1 MAVAMSHTELISN
14 EISVSMSTNQQ
25 HINADISAS
34 KEPFLSRSECNI
46 MRGFA
51 ILFIIVENVTH
62 LFKGVFMDN
71 EFLYKWSAVDGFLN
85 NLTHPDSLLPFN
97 LISFYCP
104 YGVILF
110 IFLSGYCLTLKYE
123 KGNGRGTSTKSFI
136 GGHYQKLFV
145 MQLKGLA
152 LYLFVLFMFYPDEVV
167 PKSIIYQFLL
177 VGNLKPSWQCIPF
190 PYWFFGMIMEMYVI
204 YRLVIYNRKDWVAIA
219 LTVLSVVVMAFF
231 EPTSDKLHYLR
242 LNCFLAIMP
251 FCMGVLAARH
261 LNAGSLSLN
270 KTSACIG
277 WFLLAFVLLTACK
290 FSFYSWLILPIF
302 VLATAVPLMKLLMRV
317 RLFVSA
323 FSWLGAMSGV
333 LFVIHP
339 TVREILIDRINI
351 SGNFY
356 GMLIVNLFVT
366 FGISMILKP
375 AFTNKKKEK

>member
-1 MAVAMSHTELISN
+1 
-14 EISVSMSTNQQ
+14 MSTNQQ

-261 LNAGSLSLN
+261 LNGRSLLLD
-270 KTSACIG
+270 KPATCLT
-277 WFLLAFVLLTACK
+277 WFAASFILLTLCK
-290 FSFYSWLILPIF
+290 FNFYSWLLLPVF
-302 VLATAVPLMKLLMRV
+302 VVANGVALLKLISRAKLLDRI
-317 RLFVSA
+317 FG
-323 FSWLGAMSGV
+323 WLGALSCV
-333 LFVIHP
+333 LFVVHP
-339 TVREILIDRINI
+339 TVRQVLLLRANESGAYALTLLI
-351 SGNFY
+351 Y
-356 GMLIVNLFVT
+356 LLVT
-366 FGISMILKP
+366 IALSFALKP
-375 AFTNKKKEK
+375 LFSWRKHDKPESPNCQPGLGKR

>member
-1 MAVAMSHTELISN
+1 
-14 EISVSMSTNQQ
+14 MSTNQQ
-25 HINADISAS
+25 HIKADVSAS

-51 ILFIIVENVTH
+51 ILFIIVDNITH
-62 LFKGVFMDN
+62 LFKGVFMDS
-71 EFLYKWSAVDGFLN
+71 EFLYRWSSVEGFLN

-104 YGVILF
+104 YGVMLF

-177 VGNLKPSWQCIPF
+177 VGNLKPSWQCMPF

-219 LTVLSVVVMAFF
+219 LTVFSIVVMVFF
-231 EPTSDKLHYLR
+231 DPMSDKLYYLR
-242 LNCFLAIMP
+242 MNCFLAIMP

-290 FSFYSWLILPIF
+290 FNFYSWLILPVF
-302 VLATAVPLMKLLMRV
+302 VLATAVPLVKLFMKV
-317 RLFVSA
+317 RLFDSA

-333 LFVIHP
+333 LFVVHP
-339 TVREILIDRINI
+339 TVREILIDRINT

-356 GMLIVNLFVT
+356 GMLVVYLLVT